1 MVRWVSLSSLVALL
15 GLGGFA
21 LAQEGLI
28 VDPWAHPSS
37 TPRDDVRS
45 PSAASERALRRVNV
59 AALPSKAGPS
69 VVPVGPPL
77 ALRANAGVVPLGPVG
92 DHEIID
98 PWASSASQSIDAE
111 HHARLRLARH
121 DWAWEL
127 QEIVDPWAKGPIA
140 AATDPAIVDPWAR

>member
-1 MVRWVSLSSLVALL
+1 MVSCVSLSSLIALL

-37 TPRDDVRS
+37 TPSREVRS
-45 PSAASERALRRVNV
+45 PSFANEQASGRAGMP
-59 AALPSKAGPS
+59 ALPSKAVPS

-77 ALRANAGVVPLGPVG
+77 ASRTNPGVVPLGPIG

-98 PWASSASQSIDAE
+98 PWASGAPHPTDSDHRS
-111 HHARLRLARH
+111 RLRVARH
-121 DWAWEL
+121 DWSWEIR
-127 QEIVDPWAKGPIA
+127 EIVDPWAEGPIA
-140 AATDPAIVDPWAR
+140 AVTDPAIVDPWAR

>member
-37 TPRDDVRS
+37 TPSSDVRS
-45 PSAASERALRRVNV
+45 PNAAKDQALGHAST
-59 AALPSKAGPS
+59 AALASKAGPS

-77 ALRANAGVVPLGPVG
+77 AARANAGVIPLGPVG
-92 DHEIID
+92 EHEIID
-98 PWASSASQSIDAE
+98 PWASAASHPADSDRRS
-111 HHARLRLARH
+111 RLRLARH
-121 DWAWEL
+121 DWAWEI
-127 QEIVDPWAKGPIA
+127 QEIVDPWAKGPIVA
-140 AATDPAIVDPWAR
+140 VTDPAIVDPWAH